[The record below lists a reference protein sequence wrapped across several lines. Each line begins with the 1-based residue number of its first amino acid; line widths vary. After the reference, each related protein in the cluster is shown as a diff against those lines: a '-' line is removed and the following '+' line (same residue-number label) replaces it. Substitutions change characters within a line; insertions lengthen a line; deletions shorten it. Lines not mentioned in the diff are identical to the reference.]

1 MKIINEN
8 QMLGNLFEEILY
20 DKIKE
25 LNFFDE
31 IHYERDLLKKYGW
44 HSSSIDYLLV
54 YKKKFIVL
62 QLKWRNTKRKENLS
76 INNFVKSTLFM
87 QNKMH
92 DKEYMC
98 GLWVSRLKPFD
109 DNISF
114 LAQHSINYVSCCES
128 MDKLAILAQNHIK
141 TLLNDMI

>member
-1 MKIINEN
+1 MKITNKN
-8 QMLGNLFEEILY
+8 QLLGNLFEEILY
-20 DKIKE
+20 NKLKE
-25 LNFFDE
+25 LNIFDE
-31 IHYERDLLKKYGW
+31 IYYERDLLKKYGW

-54 YKKKFIVL
+54 YKNKFIVL

-87 QNKMH
+87 QNRMH

-98 GLWVSRLKPFD
+98 GFWISRLKPFD

-114 LAQHSINYVSCCES
+114 LAQHSINYVSCQES
-128 MDKLAILAQNHIK
+128 MDKLANLAQSKIK
-141 TLLNDMI
+141 TLFNNMI